1 MARKEV
7 EANFIPSV
15 DVCAFEADKNYYWKV
30 VARQN
35 NAADVTS
42 DVNSFTVDAFRV
54 ISPENGATGCDDNLT
69 VEWTAMGDVTYHVQI
84 SSQID
89 MSDVVYETDATASS
103 IQILNMY
110 CVAVLP
116 TICRCRL
123 KWMALLS
130 KVPLSSLR

>member
-1 MARKEV
+1 MKNVLARKEV

-15 DVCAFEADKNYYWKV
+15 DVCAFEADKTYYWKV

-69 VEWTAMGDVTYHVQI
+69 VEWTPMGDVT
-84 SSQID
+84 
-89 MSDVVYETDATASS
+89 
-103 IQILNMY
+103 
-110 CVAVLP
+110 
-116 TICRCRL
+116 CRMWFM
-123 KWMALLS
+123 KQM
-130 KVPLSSLR
+130 